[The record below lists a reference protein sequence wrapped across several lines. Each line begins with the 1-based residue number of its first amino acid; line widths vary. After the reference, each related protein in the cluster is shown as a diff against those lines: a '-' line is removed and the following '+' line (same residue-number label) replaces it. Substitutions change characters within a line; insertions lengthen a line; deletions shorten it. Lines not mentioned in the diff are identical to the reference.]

1 MKVLDL
7 ACQHGHG
14 FEGWFGSEDDFQS
27 QLARGLVQCPICD
40 DAKIT
45 KKLSAPRL
53 NISGA
58 KRPEGDA
65 GGGEGTTDPSAM
77 GATSKGSAAHAEQ
90 DATKNIALRAEDTP
104 PTGLK
109 GLENTATA
117 ANSEHP
123 LHALMRNPE
132 FQAAY
137 MEMAKEVLAK
147 TDDVGN
153 DFAREAR
160 KIHYGKDKD
169 KQRDKNTQRG
179 IRGQAS
185 HGETMELLDEGIDI
199 MPLPLPSALK
209 NTLQ

>member
-7 ACQHGHG
+7 ACSYGHS

-53 NISGA
+53 NLSGA
-58 KRPEGDA
+58 KEASLADA
-65 GGGEGTTDPSAM
+65 QPDSNA
-77 GATSKGSAAHAEQ
+77 KH
-90 DATKNIALRAEDTP
+90 DAPNSVALRADSMPVISQNDDKSTI
-104 PTGLK
+104 K
-109 GLENTATA
+109 NTAQ
-117 ANSEHP
+117 EHP
-123 LHALMRNPE
+123 LHAVMQNPE

-137 MEMAKEVLAK
+137 MQMAKEVLAK
-147 TDDVGN
+147 TEDVGK

-160 KIHYGKDKD
+160 KIHYGES
-169 KQRDKNTQRG
+169 TERG

-185 HGETMELLDEGIDI
+185 HDETMELLDEGIDV
-199 MPLPLPSALK
+199 MPLPLPKALK
-209 NTLQ
+209 GPLQ

>member
-7 ACQHGHG
+7 ACQHGHS

-27 QLARGLVQCPICD
+27 QLGRGLVQCPICD

-53 NISGA
+53 NLSGA
-58 KRPEGDA
+58 RQ
-65 GGGEGTTDPSAM
+65 
-77 GATSKGSAAHAEQ
+77 AAQ
-90 DATKNIALRAEDTP
+90 DAKNSDAQPASKVDEVAPNSIALRADSMP
-104 PTGLK
+104 ATGQKDSGNELQ
-109 GLENTATA
+109 
-117 ANSEHP
+117 NSPSEPFSDSP
-123 LHALMRNPE
+123 LHDLMRNPE

-137 MEMAKEVLAK
+137 MQMAKEVLAK
-147 TDDVGN
+147 TEDVGN

-160 KIHYGKDKD
+160 KIHYGESK
-169 KQRDKNTQRG
+169 QRG

-185 HGETMELLDEGIDI
+185 KDETMELLDEGIEV

>member
-7 ACQHGHG
+7 ACQYGHG

-53 NISGA
+53 NLRSAKEATPESAEMAEGKSQGA
-58 KRPEGDA
+58 MNSVALDEGSKPPNDQK
-65 GGGEGTTDPSAM
+65 PSEIAV
-77 GATSKGSAAHAEQ
+77 KAE
-90 DATKNIALRAEDTP
+90 
-104 PTGLK
+104 
-109 GLENTATA
+109 TA
-117 ANSEHP
+117 EHP

-137 MEMAKEVLAK
+137 MQMAKEVLAK
-147 TDDVGN
+147 TEDVGT

-160 KIHYGKDKD
+160 KIHYGESKE
-169 KQRDKNTQRG
+169 RG

-185 HGETMELLDEGIDI
+185 QDETMELLDEGIEV
-199 MPLPLPSALK
+199 MPLPLPRALK
-209 NTLQ
+209 GRLQ

>member
-7 ACQHGHG
+7 GCQHGHS

-40 DAKIT
+40 NAKIT

-58 KRPEGDA
+58 TRPAASDSNTADSQTAA
-65 GGGEGTTDPSAM
+65 GGSAGESTMNSIAPQQDSMSASGSNDIGNARQNPASMSSALQPS
-77 GATSKGSAAHAEQ
+77 
-90 DATKNIALRAEDTP
+90 DALQ
-104 PTGLK
+104 
-109 GLENTATA
+109 
-117 ANSEHP
+117 
-123 LHALMRNPE
+123 ALMRNPD

-137 MEMAKEVLAK
+137 MAMAKEVLAK
-147 TDDVGN
+147 TEDVGN

-160 KIHYGKDKD
+160 KIHYGESKE
-169 KQRDKNTQRG
+169 RG

-185 HGETMELLDEGIDI
+185 RDETLELLDEGIDV
-199 MPLPLPSALK
+199 MPLPLPRALK
-209 NTLQ
+209 GTLQ

>member
-40 DAKIT
+40 DARIT

-58 KRPEGDA
+58 KRPEATSAPNSSETQA
-65 GGGEGTTDPSAM
+65 GGSGNSA
-77 GATSKGSAAHAEQ
+77 S
-90 DATKNIALRAEDTP
+90 DATNSIALHADP
-104 PTGLK
+104 MPTHGSK
-109 GLENTATA
+109 SMENDSKSADA
-117 ANSEHP
+117 SHP

-169 KQRDKNTQRG
+169 KQRGSRG

-185 HGETMELLDEGIDI
+185 HDETMELLDEGIDV